1 MDEILPENLK
11 SLDVV
16 GLSWLT
22 CLCNIV
28 WRSGT
33 VLLDWAKGVVVPLF
47 KKGYRRVCSNY
58 RGITLLSL
66 PRKVYARVLE
76 RSIQPVVELLIQEE
90 QCGFRPG
97 PGKLDQLYTLTRVLE
112 DSWEFARPVHMCF
125 MDLEKALDCVG
136 RSGSIGRSIKGCLV
150 SGAGAWIAFPAV
162 SQTCSRCML
171 DSGRA
176 ALCHQFCSLF
186 LWTELLGAARGLVRG
201 PQDFIFAI
209 CRWCCLVGFIG
220 PGPSVCTGT
229 VCSRVWRGGDENQY
243 LQVRGHGARPEK
255 GGFPS
260 PGWRRVFAPGGGV

>member
-1 MDEILPENLK
+1 MARHPRDVIDVMDEILPENLK

-112 DSWEFARPVHMCF
+112 
-125 MDLEKALDCVG
+125 G
-136 RSGSIGRSIKGCLV
+136 
-150 SGAGAWIAFPAV
+150 
-162 SQTCSRCML
+162 
-171 DSGRA
+171 
-176 ALCHQFCSLF
+176 
-186 LWTELLGAARGLVRG
+186 
-201 PQDFIFAI
+201 
-209 CRWCCLVGFIG
+209 
-220 PGPSVCTGT
+220 VCPT
-229 VCSRVWRGGDENQY
+229 
-243 LQVRGHGARPEK
+243 
-255 GGFPS
+255 S
-260 PGWRRVFAPGGGV
+260 PHVFYRTWRRRLTVWGALGV